1 MALSQPVISLGTRK
15 IAVDLPHFVFVTV
28 IAAWCVW
35 FCRDAWL
42 AQASIENLIMIVPA
56 SGAAAVLYVFA
67 AASCFSVSRAEDPAP
82 TRRRALGEGVAVK
95 LAGTMALLAAFVVAG
110 PLIGFDIASF
120 VYILAT
126 LLLLGERRIIV
137 LLLVPALF
145 CIVAIYGFDT
155 ILTTPLPLFFFT
167 GDAS

>member
-1 MALSQPVISLGTRK
+1 MALSHPVISLGGSK
-15 IAVDLPHFVFVTV
+15 IAVDVPHLAFVTAIV
-28 IAAWCVW
+28 GWCTW

-42 AQASIENLIMIVPA
+42 AQADVENLIMIVPA
-56 SGAAAVLYVFA
+56 AVAAGILYLFVA
-67 AASCFSVSRAEDPAP
+67 AGCFEVVGDTDGLE
-82 TRRRALGEGVAVK
+82 TRRPLDRGVGVK
-95 LAGTMALLAAFVVAG
+95 IAGTMALLAALVVAG

-145 CIVAIYGFDT
+145 CIVVVYCFNT
-155 ILTTPLPLFFFT
+155 ILPIPLPLFFVA
-167 GDAS
+167 GGAP